1 MMFPQGGGMPQ
12 GMGGT
17 GGQRKR
23 PTTVWYLDE
32 TGKLAAT
39 FIRAGVTDN
48 SYTEVLRGDL
58 KEGQEIILGEVSTQA
73 ASSAASGPGGPPPMM
88 IRR

>member
-1 MMFPQGGGMPQ
+1 MMLPQAGGMPQ

-17 GGQRKR
+17 GGQRRK

-32 TGKLAAT
+32 NGQLAVT

-48 SYTEVLRGDL
+48 SYTEILRSDL

-73 ASSAASGPGGPPPMM
+73 ASSAASGPGGPPQMM

>member
-1 MMFPQGGGMPQ
+1 
-12 GMGGT
+12 
-17 GGQRKR
+17 
-23 PTTVWYLDE
+23 V
-32 TGKLAAT
+32 T

-58 KEGQEIILGEVSTQA
+58 KEGQEVILGEQTAQA
-73 ASSAASGPGGPPPMM
+73 IAAGPRPGGPPMMM

>member
-1 MMFPQGGGMPQ
+1 MMFSQTGGMSQ
-12 GMGGT
+12 GMSGT
-17 GGQRKR
+17 GGQRKK

-32 TGKLAAT
+32 TGKLAVT

-58 KEGQEIILGEVSTQA
+58 KEGQEVILGELSAQA
-73 ASSAASGPGGPPPMM
+73 AESSSRPGGPPMMM